1 MSKIYG
7 ARNAKSRWTFDLPPT
22 LAATPVADTDLVPK
36 VYVDDLFS
44 QVQSG
49 AQNGIAITIGDGAS
63 DDFTITHEMNTKDLI
78 VNVYEVVTGD
88 HIECSISVPTVDTI
102 VLRGLNSPPEAD
114 SLRLV
119 AVPIVSGPCSVVG
132 F

>member
-36 VYVDDLFS
+36 VYVDELFS
-44 QVQSG
+44 Q

-88 HIECSISVPTVDTI
+88 HIECAISVPTVDTI
-102 VLRGLNSPPEAD
+102 VLRGLNSPPGAN

-119 AVPIVSGPCSVVG
+119 AVPVVSGPCSVVG